1 MEGGKN
7 KLCYYIY
14 INMIE
19 ALINK
24 VRSYQGEKGTE
35 FDPQIILF
43 KLSGCSKCKELEAEL
58 IVDGWSYE
66 AFDCNQNE
74 HSNIADEIES
84 TLKTD
89 AYPIVFTL
97 YPESKIIVNTS
108 GVIDKSVIILNSN
121 ISFYKQLTVHL

>member
-1 MEGGKN
+1 
-7 KLCYYIY
+7 
-14 INMIE
+14 MIE

-58 IVDGWSYE
+58 MIDGWSYE

-74 HSNIADEIES
+74 HSNIADKIES